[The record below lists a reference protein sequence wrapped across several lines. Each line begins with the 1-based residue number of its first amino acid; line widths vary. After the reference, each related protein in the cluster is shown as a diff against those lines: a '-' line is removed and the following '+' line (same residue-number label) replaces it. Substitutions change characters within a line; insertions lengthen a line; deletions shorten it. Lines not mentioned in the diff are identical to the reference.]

1 MRDPDRPRGNPL
13 FDDLDAGLGNRG
25 ADLADDPTDAASDGA
40 SGARNAASGETS
52 GANDHTFGGT
62 RHDGA
67 AHTTDAEAGVRALF
81 EALMAAGPETT
92 DHLLRAM
99 EELLLAARTVM
110 VAAEEGIVEQRA
122 AHRPT
127 HGFAAGETGDDST
140 TPDDGGSAHSGFSSI
155 DLD

>member
-13 FDDLDAGLGNRG
+13 FDDLDAGLGDRA
-25 ADLADDPTDAASDGA
+25 ADPADDTSDGV
-40 SGARNAASGETS
+40 SGAPDARAAASGETS

-62 RHDGA
+62 RHDDA
-67 AHTTDAEAGVRALF
+67 DTTDAEAGVQALF
-81 EALMAAGPETT
+81 EALMAAGPETA

-110 VAAEEGIVEQRA
+110 VAAEKGIVEQRA
-122 AHRPT
+122 AGRRAP
-127 HGFAAGETGDDST
+127 GSAAGESDDE
-140 TPDDGGSAHSGFSSI
+140 PDAPSDGGSAHSGFSSI